1 MSSITRVRL
10 FDKEVRYPLYIGI
23 GDQSITTING
33 RMSFC
38 SRVFVADYYF
48 PEEYQLFPLLPA
60 LSNMSDDDA
69 GQSFGPGSAELVAEV
84 ENQMAGEG
92 AQLGGSGGDLE
103 LSGLLLE
110 TSYCCQ
116 FAARVSSAN
125 IAGLGDLLDVVL
137 SQEFGKCSLR
147 ILYYYQWYV

>member
-1 MSSITRVRL
+1 
-10 FDKEVRYPLYIGI
+10 
-23 GDQSITTING
+23 
-33 RMSFC
+33 MSFC

-48 PEEYQLFPLLPA
+48 LEEFHLFPLLLA
-60 LSNMSDDDA
+60 LSNMSDDEA
-69 GQSFGPGSAELVAEV
+69 GQSFDPGLAELVAEV
-84 ENQMAGEG
+84 ENQMVGEG
-92 AQLGGSGGDLE
+92 AQLGGSGGNLE

>member
-1 MSSITRVRL
+1 
-10 FDKEVRYPLYIGI
+10 
-23 GDQSITTING
+23 
-33 RMSFC
+33 MSFC

-48 PEEYQLFPLLPA
+48 PGEFQLFPFLPA
-60 LSNMSDDDA
+60 LSNMSDDEA
-69 GQSFGPGSAELVAEV
+69 GQSFGPGLAELVAEV

-92 AQLGGSGGDLE
+92 AQLGGSGGDPE

-125 IAGLGDLLDVVL
+125 IAGLSDLLDVVL
-137 SQEFGKCSLR
+137 SQEFGKCSLC

>member
-1 MSSITRVRL
+1 
-10 FDKEVRYPLYIGI
+10 
-23 GDQSITTING
+23 
-33 RMSFC
+33 MSFC
-38 SRVFVADYYF
+38 SRVFVADYHF
-48 PEEYQLFPLLPA
+48 PEEYQLFLLLPA
-60 LSNMSDDDA
+60 LSNMSDDEE
-69 GQSFGPGSAELVAEV
+69 GQSFGPGFAELVAEV

-125 IAGLGDLLDVVL
+125 IAGLSDLLDIVL

>member
-1 MSSITRVRL
+1 
-10 FDKEVRYPLYIGI
+10 
-23 GDQSITTING
+23 
-33 RMSFC
+33 MSFC

-48 PEEYQLFPLLPA
+48 PGEFQLFPFLPA
-60 LSNMSDDDA
+60 LSNMSDDEA
-69 GQSFGPGSAELVAEV
+69 GQSFGPGLAELVAEV

-125 IAGLGDLLDVVL
+125 IAGLSDLLDVVL

>member
-1 MSSITRVRL
+1 
-10 FDKEVRYPLYIGI
+10 
-23 GDQSITTING
+23 
-33 RMSFC
+33 MSFC

-48 PEEYQLFPLLPA
+48 PGEFQLFPFLPA
-60 LSNMSDDDA
+60 LSNMSDDEA
-69 GQSFGPGSAELVAEV
+69 GQSFGPGLAELVAEV

-125 IAGLGDLLDVVL
+125 IAGLSDLLDVVL

-147 ILYYYQWYV
+147 ILYYYQWYI

>member
-1 MSSITRVRL
+1 
-10 FDKEVRYPLYIGI
+10 
-23 GDQSITTING
+23 
-33 RMSFC
+33 
-38 SRVFVADYYF
+38 
-48 PEEYQLFPLLPA
+48 
-60 LSNMSDDDA
+60 MSDDEA
-69 GQSFGPGSAELVAEV
+69 CQSFGPGLAELVAEV

-92 AQLGGSGGDLE
+92 AQLGGSGGSGGDLE

-125 IAGLGDLLDVVL
+125 VAGLGDLLDVVL

-147 ILYYYQWYV
+147 IFYYYQWCV

>member
-1 MSSITRVRL
+1 
-10 FDKEVRYPLYIGI
+10 
-23 GDQSITTING
+23 
-33 RMSFC
+33 MSFC

-48 PEEYQLFPLLPA
+48 PGEFQLFPFLPA
-60 LSNMSDDDA
+60 LSNMSDDEA
-69 GQSFGPGSAELVAEV
+69 GQSFGPGLAKLVAEV

-103 LSGLLLE
+103 SSGLLLE

>member
-1 MSSITRVRL
+1 MSSITRVKL
-10 FDKEVRYPLYIGI
+10 FDEEIRYPLYIGI

-48 PEEYQLFPLLPA
+48 PGEFQLFPFLPA
-60 LSNMSDDDA
+60 LSNMPDDEA
-69 GQSFGPGSAELVAEV
+69 GQSFGPGLAELVAEV

-92 AQLGGSGGDLE
+92 AQLGGSAGDLE

-125 IAGLGDLLDVVL
+125 IAGLSDLLDVVL

>member
-1 MSSITRVRL
+1 
-10 FDKEVRYPLYIGI
+10 
-23 GDQSITTING
+23 
-33 RMSFC
+33 MSFC

-48 PEEYQLFPLLPA
+48 PGEFQLFPFLPA
-60 LSNMSDDDA
+60 LSNMSDDEA
-69 GQSFGPGSAELVAEV
+69 GQSFGPGLAELVAEV

-116 FAARVSSAN
+116 FAARVSSDN
-125 IAGLGDLLDVVL
+125 IAGLSDLLDVVL

>member
-10 FDKEVRYPLYIGI
+10 FDGEVRYPLYIGI
-23 GDQSITTING
+23 SDQSITTIIG

-48 PEEYQLFPLLPA
+48 PKEFQLFPLPLA
-60 LSNMSDDDA
+60 RSNMSDDEE
-69 GQSFGPGSAELVAEV
+69 GQSFDPGLADLVAEV

-92 AQLGGSGGDLE
+92 AQLGGSGGELE

-125 IAGLGDLLDVVL
+125 IAG
-137 SQEFGKCSLR
+137 
-147 ILYYYQWYV
+147 

>member
-10 FDKEVRYPLYIGI
+10 FDGEVRYPLYFGI

-38 SRVFVADYYF
+38 SRVFVADYF
-48 PEEYQLFPLLPA
+48 FSREFQLFPLPFA
-60 LSNMSDDDA
+60 RSNMSDDEA
-69 GQSFGPGSAELVAEV
+69 GQSFDPGLADLVAEV
-84 ENQMAGEG
+84 QNQMAGEG
-92 AQLGGSGGDLE
+92 AQLGGSGGELE

-110 TSYCCQ
+110 VSYCCQ

-137 SQEFGKCSLR
+137 SQEFGKCALR
-147 ILYYYQWYV
+147 ILFYCQWYN

>member
-1 MSSITRVRL
+1 
-10 FDKEVRYPLYIGI
+10 
-23 GDQSITTING
+23 
-33 RMSFC
+33 MSFC

-48 PEEYQLFPLLPA
+48 PGEFQLFPFLPA
-60 LSNMSDDDA
+60 LSNMSDDEA
-69 GQSFGPGSAELVAEV
+69 GQSFGPGLAELVAEV

-110 TSYCCQ
+110 TSHCCQ

-125 IAGLGDLLDVVL
+125 IAGLSDLLDVVL

>member
-10 FDKEVRYPLYIGI
+10 FHGEVRFPLYIGI

-38 SRVFVADYYF
+38 SRVFVADYF
-48 PEEYQLFPLLPA
+48 PREFQLFPLPFA
-60 LSNMSDDDA
+60 RSNMSDDEA
-69 GQSFGPGSAELVAEV
+69 GQSFDPGLVDLVAEV
-84 ENQMAGEG
+84 VNQMAGEG
-92 AQLGGSGGDLE
+92 AQLGGSGGELE
-103 LSGLLLE
+103 LSGILLE

-125 IAGLGDLLDVVL
+125 IAGSGDLLDVVL
-137 SQEFGKCSLR
+137 SQEFGKCALR
-147 ILYYYQWYV
+147 ILFYCQWYI

>member
-1 MSSITRVRL
+1 
-10 FDKEVRYPLYIGI
+10 
-23 GDQSITTING
+23 
-33 RMSFC
+33 
-38 SRVFVADYYF
+38 
-48 PEEYQLFPLLPA
+48 
-60 LSNMSDDDA
+60 MSDDEA
-69 GQSFGPGSAELVAEV
+69 GQSFGPGLAELVAEV

-125 IAGLGDLLDVVL
+125 IAGLSDLLDVVL
-137 SQEFGKCSLR
+137 SQEIGKCSLR
-147 ILYYYQWYV
+147 ILYYY

>member
-1 MSSITRVRL
+1 
-10 FDKEVRYPLYIGI
+10 
-23 GDQSITTING
+23 
-33 RMSFC
+33 MSFC
-38 SRVFVADYYF
+38 SRGFVADYYF
-48 PEEYQLFPLLPA
+48 PGEFQLFPFLPA
-60 LSNMSDDDA
+60 LSNMSDDEA
-69 GQSFGPGSAELVAEV
+69 GQSFGPGLAELVAEV
-84 ENQMAGEG
+84 ENQMGGEG

-103 LSGLLLE
+103 LSGLLLD

-125 IAGLGDLLDVVL
+125 IAGLSDLLDVVL

>member
-1 MSSITRVRL
+1 MSSITRVKL
-10 FDKEVRYPLYIGI
+10 FDNEVRYPLYIGI

-69 GQSFGPGSAELVAEV
+69 GQSFGPGLAELVAEV

-116 FAARVSSAN
+116 FAARVSSAK

>member
-1 MSSITRVRL
+1 
-10 FDKEVRYPLYIGI
+10 
-23 GDQSITTING
+23 
-33 RMSFC
+33 
-38 SRVFVADYYF
+38 
-48 PEEYQLFPLLPA
+48 
-60 LSNMSDDDA
+60 MSDDES
-69 GQSFGPGSAELVAEV
+69 GQSFGPGLADLVAEV

-92 AQLGGSGGDLE
+92 SQLGGSGGELE

-137 SQEFGKCSLR
+137 SQEFGKCALR
-147 ILYYYQWYV
+147 IFFDRRWYI

>member
-10 FDKEVRYPLYIGI
+10 FDEEVRYPLYIGI

-48 PEEYQLFPLLPA
+48 PKEFQLFPLPLA
-60 LSNMSDDDA
+60 RFNMSDDEA
-69 GQSFGPGSAELVAEV
+69 GQSFDPGLADLVAEV

-92 AQLGGSGGDLE
+92 AQLGGSGGELE
-103 LSGLLLE
+103 LSGLLLK

-137 SQEFGKCSLR
+137 SQEFGKCAFR
-147 ILYYYQWYV
+147 ILFYCQWYI